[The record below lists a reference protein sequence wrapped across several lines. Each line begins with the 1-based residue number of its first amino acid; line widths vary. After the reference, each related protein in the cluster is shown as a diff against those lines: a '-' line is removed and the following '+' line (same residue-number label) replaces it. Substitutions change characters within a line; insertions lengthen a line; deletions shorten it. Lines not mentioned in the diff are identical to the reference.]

1 MDTRKPIHTLFLV
14 AVVGLLAWQGLHTG
28 TSTASALPEA
38 STTTGSISV
47 TGSSAIRVQPDRV
60 VILFGV
66 EAFASTP
73 SHSRALCARQSRDVV
88 SALQKLRIAERDI
101 ATTRSWH

>member
-28 TSTASALPEA
+28 TSTASALPEV

-66 EAFASTP
+66 EA
-73 SHSRALCARQSRDVV
+73 
-88 SALQKLRIAERDI
+88 
-101 ATTRSWH
+101 